1 MATTNCCDNISAN
14 NTHAY
19 INALQAFKRIL
30 HALLVCYSNCIVVQ
44 YSDALNKR
52 LTGAYMLMTG
62 ILNNHLSCPNS
73 HVWLA

>member
-30 HALLVCYSNCIVVQ
+30 HALLVCYSNRIVVQ

-52 LTGAYMLMTG
+52 LTRAQMLMTG